1 MIKYPKF
8 LEAGAAKDTG
18 AINCVVSLP
27 DSGVSGCSLSL
38 GRIIKVYSSLRICLT
53 LNSVSGGR
61 GAEGGPQSHQ
71 ETHNKT
77 WCHHWPIRGQRWGQV
92 TNERPRPVRAR
103 CSASGQESL
112 RDWDKSRSG
121 SGSVSSGPPTPAD
134 TESHESCL
142 NTWAL
147 SWVQS
152 RSIQDLWTVPA
163 FRGDVLWPTKTWQ
176 ITNNYPDYKVG
187 RHKNSLKTLFTISL
201 HSNPPRRLHSQ
212 SAMW

>member
-1 MIKYPKF
+1 MFLLPMIKYPKF

-77 WCHHWPIRGQRWGQV
+77 WCHH
-92 TNERPRPVRAR
+92 
-103 CSASGQESL
+103 
-112 RDWDKSRSG
+112 
-121 SGSVSSGPPTPAD
+121 
-134 TESHESCL
+134 
-142 NTWAL
+142 
-147 SWVQS
+147 
-152 RSIQDLWTVPA
+152 
-163 FRGDVLWPTKTWQ
+163 
-176 ITNNYPDYKVG
+176 
-187 RHKNSLKTLFTISL
+187 
-201 HSNPPRRLHSQ
+201 
-212 SAMW
+212 